1 MIARVAR
8 VILPCHAAAYAQE
21 RTNNAFGVFEQ
32 RTHQP
37 TVTGV
42 VIAAPHG
49 TFDSNLPLASRRAH
63 FALDQK
69 LLHALAAQILRHIQV
84 AVGIGRNIVR

>member
-8 VILPCHAAAYAQE
+8 VILLCHAAAYAQE
-21 RTNNAFGVFEQ
+21 RTKKAFGVFEQ
-32 RTHQP
+32 QPHQP

-42 VIAAPHG
+42 VITASHD
-49 TFDSNLPLASRRAH
+49 TYDSNLPLASRRAH
-63 FALDQK
+63 LALDHEF
-69 LLHALAAQILRHIQV
+69 LHALAAQILCDIQV